1 MKKIDRRILVA
12 IDGSIYS
19 TNTVHY
25 LTTLFADD
33 ARLHVDLATIVTAP
47 YSAELQEAVTG
58 REPSVAALSTEGMKK
73 YRKASH
79 CLDTAAGALVRAGF
93 AAERVTK
100 GISITA
106 DGIAQALLQ
115 RARTGSYDALVVGRR
130 GMGRLEEMVMGS
142 VSSYLLEHCHDI
154 PIWLVDGRVDAS
166 TFLVPV
172 DLSPHTM
179 AAIDHLGFMLAGNKH
194 GEITLFHSEALL
206 KTGARPHP
214 AGAFHQ
220 LLGEEWC
227 ARNLHL
233 EDSHFSGAEKILIS
247 HGVDPAKI
255 HRLHS
260 ERGIHPSR
268 EIIRQALKDDF
279 GTIVMGR
286 RGKPDDK
293 GMLGGISD
301 RVIYMAE
308 QVALWIVG

>member
-1 MKKIDRRILVA
+1 MENIDRRILVA
-12 IDGSIYS
+12 VDGSTYS

-33 ARLHVDLATIVTAP
+33 TRLHVDLSSVVTAP
-47 YSAELQEAVTG
+47 YSSELQETVTG
-58 REPSVAALSTEGMKK
+58 LEPSVAALSTEGMKK
-73 YRKASH
+73 YHKASH
-79 CLDTAAGALVRAGF
+79 CLDTAEGALVRAGF
-93 AAERVTK
+93 AAKRVTK
-100 GISITA
+100 HSSITA
-106 DGIAQALLQ
+106 DGIAQSILQ
-115 RARTGSYDALVVGRR
+115 RARAGSYDALVVGRR
-130 GMGRLEEMVMGS
+130 GMGKLEEMVMGS
-142 VSSYLLEHCHDI
+142 VSSFLLEHCHDI

-172 DLSPHTM
+172 DLTPHTM

-206 KTGARPHP
+206 QTGPHPHP
-214 AGAFHQ
+214 ASAFHR

-227 ARNLHL
+227 ELNLHL
-233 EDSHFSGAEKILIS
+233 EDSHFSGAEKILTD

-255 HRLHS
+255 HRLHT

-268 EIIRQALKDDF
+268 QIIRQALKDDF

-286 RGKPDDK
+286 RGRQADK

-308 QVALWIVG
+308 HVALWIVG